1 MPTLIR
7 RQALDFSRKIYKI
20 LTKWRNLIFFTA
32 ILAVV
37 LWIFVPQGLAAKDI
51 ATAILTGI
59 STLIGAL
66 YAFRLTERKEQESEQ
81 ARRIHE
87 LNKALFSVGR
97 QLNAIQYIREEL
109 SPYDTNEKRLFG
121 CKAAMPPDYS
131 DLRVDFESLSFLLDS
146 PDPDLLLRLSVEQ
159 DGFHQAIGTISLRAQ
174 YFVDQFQPAVMASGI
189 MTGPFTLNDAREK
202 LGLLVFDSALN
213 YTTSMFTA
221 LDEALPRIQQVL
233 VELEG
238 LARQLYPGERFIRLT
253 LKKERM
259 RDAAEKFRM

>member
-1 MPTLIR
+1 MPILIR
-7 RQALDFSRKIYKI
+7 HLTLDFSRKILRK
-20 LTKWRNLIFFTA
+20 LAKWRNELFFVVT
-32 ILAVV
+32 LTVV

-51 ATAILTGI
+51 GTAILTGI

-66 YAFRLTERKEQESEQ
+66 YAFRLSERKEHKGER
-81 ARRIHE
+81 AKRIHA

-97 QLNAIQYIREEL
+97 QLNAIQYIREEV
-109 SPYDTNEKRLFG
+109 SAYDTDEKRLFG

-174 YFVDQFQPAVMASGI
+174 YFVDQFQPAVVASGI
-189 MTGPFTLNDAREK
+189 MTAPFTLNDAREK
-202 LGLLVFDSALN
+202 LGSLVFDSALN

-259 RDAAEKFRM
+259 RDAVEKFRM

>member
-1 MPTLIR
+1 MPILIR
-7 RQALDFSRKIYKI
+7 HLTLDFGRKILRK
-20 LTKWRNLIFFTA
+20 LAKWRNELFFVV

-37 LWIFVPQGLAAKDI
+37 LWIFVPQGLVAKDI
-51 ATAILTGI
+51 GTAILTGI

-66 YAFRLTERKEQESEQ
+66 YAFRLSERKELEGER
-81 ARRIHE
+81 ARRIHA

-97 QLNAIQYIREEL
+97 WLNAIQYIREEV
-109 SPYDTNEKRLFG
+109 SAYDTDEKRLFG

-159 DGFHQAIGTISLRAQ
+159 DGFHQAIRAISLRAQ
-174 YFVDQFQPAVMASGI
+174 YFVDQFQPAVMVSGI
-189 MTGPFTLNDAREK
+189 MPGPFTLNDAREK
-202 LGLLVFDSALN
+202 IGSLVFDSALN

-221 LDEALPRIQQVL
+221 LDEALPRIQKVS

-238 LARQLYPGERFIRLT
+238 LSRQLYPGERFLRFT
-253 LKKERM
+253 LKKDEM
-259 RDAAEKFRM
+259 RDAVEKYSM

>member
-159 DGFHQAIGTISLRAQ
+159 DGFHQAIRAISLRAQ

-189 MTGPFTLNDAREK
+189 MPGPFTLNDAREK
-202 LGLLVFDSALN
+202 IGSLVFDSALN

-221 LDEALPRIQQVL
+221 LEEALPRIQKVS

-238 LARQLYPGERFIRLT
+238 LSRQLYPGERFLRFT
-253 LKKERM
+253 LKKDEM
-259 RDAAEKFRM
+259 RDAVEKYSM

>member
-1 MPTLIR
+1 MPILIR
-7 RQALDFSRKIYKI
+7 HLTLDFSRKILRK
-20 LTKWRNLIFFTA
+20 LAKWRNELFFVVT
-32 ILAVV
+32 LTVV

-51 ATAILTGI
+51 GTAILTGI

-66 YAFRLTERKEQESEQ
+66 YAFRLSERKEHKGER
-81 ARRIHE
+81 AKRIHA

-97 QLNAIQYIREEL
+97 QLNAIQYIREEV
-109 SPYDTNEKRLFG
+109 SAYDTDEKRLFG

-159 DGFHQAIGTISLRAQ
+159 DGFHQAIRAISLRAQ

-189 MTGPFTLNDAREK
+189 MPGPFTLNDAREK
-202 LGLLVFDSALN
+202 IGSLVFDSALN
-213 YTTSMFTA
+213 YTTSMLTA
-221 LDEALPRIQQVL
+221 LEEALPRIQKVS

-238 LARQLYPGERFIRLT
+238 LSRQLYPGERFLRFT
-253 LKKERM
+253 LKKDEM
-259 RDAAEKFRM
+259 RDAVEKYRL